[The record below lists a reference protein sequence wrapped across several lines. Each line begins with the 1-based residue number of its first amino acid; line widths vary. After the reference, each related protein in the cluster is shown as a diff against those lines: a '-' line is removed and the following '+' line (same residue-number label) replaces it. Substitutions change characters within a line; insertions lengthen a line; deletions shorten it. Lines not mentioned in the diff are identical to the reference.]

1 MRQNTGLDFQTAVN
15 NELQGGKSLV
25 YKSYGDY
32 CKEGQHSP
40 NWYFASEDVLKL
52 YMDPRNALQE
62 NAIFQFEQLT
72 YNESYHTEEA
82 VKNFLEGTF
91 MNSSQ
96 NAPGTDMKFYH
107 IFWHHR
113 CGGEPSGQSVP
124 SGSQSA
130 AGTGTGHVTTDFRY
144 LSRL

>member
-1 MRQNTGLDFQTAVN
+1 MKTFQQPLTAGEEAYYIRLLREGTV
-15 NELQGGKSLV
+15 
-25 YKSYGDY
+25 DY

-52 YMDPRNALQE
+52 YMDPRNSLQE

-72 YNESYHTEEA
+72 YNASYHTEEA

-96 NAPGTDMKFYH
+96 NLSLIH
-107 IFWHHR
+107 I
-113 CGGEPSGQSVP
+113 
-124 SGSQSA
+124 
-130 AGTGTGHVTTDFRY
+130 
-144 LSRL
+144 

>member
-1 MRQNTGLDFQTAVN
+1 MRHRRVPGELPPGIAGVETAHPNWTFVRQNTGLDFQTAVN

-91 MNSSQ
+91 MT
-96 NAPGTDMKFYH
+96 AVRTRPER
-107 IFWHHR
+107 I
-113 CGGEPSGQSVP
+113 
-124 SGSQSA
+124 
-130 AGTGTGHVTTDFRY
+130 
-144 LSRL
+144 